1 MLIIWHIFP
10 TKQNGTWSLN
20 YLRLLA
26 NFPQI
31 TVMTVNNKTKK
42 PEPMPVAW
50 QMSASHE
57 SLKILTKVKLP
68 LPGSAGNGS
77 E

>member
-1 MLIIWHIFP
+1 
-10 TKQNGTWSLN
+10 
-20 YLRLLA
+20 
-26 NFPQI
+26 
-31 TVMTVNNKTKK
+31 MTVNNKVGTLAA
-42 PEPMPVAW
+42 MPVVGR
-50 QMSASHE
+50 QMSAPHE

>member
-10 TKQNGTWSLN
+10 TKQNGTQSLN

-42 PEPMPVAW
+42 PEPMPVA
-50 QMSASHE
+50 
-57 SLKILTKVKLP
+57 
-68 LPGSAGNGS
+68 
-77 E
+77 